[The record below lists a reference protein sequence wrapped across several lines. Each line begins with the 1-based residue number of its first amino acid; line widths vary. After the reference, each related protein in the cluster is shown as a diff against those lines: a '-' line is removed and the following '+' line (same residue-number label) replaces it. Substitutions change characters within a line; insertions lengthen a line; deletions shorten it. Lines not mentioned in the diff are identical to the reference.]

1 MSEEIH
7 TRRRRLLQGAAGS
20 ALLLAGCLDS
30 EDSSDDPDDGDESNG
45 DDDDPDN
52 GDDPSDGDE
61 ENGDDPDDGDDPEEP
76 GEGERQVG
84 IVARLGPET
93 QQAVQQLQIQAQQG
107 EIDQEE
113 FEEAFAELLE
123 PILETLSGTIEAD
136 TAGRVVETLPEL
148 GAARV
153 NGPPEA
159 LLDVVEL
166 DDVDALVASGDLDFE
181 EPAP

>member
-1 MSEEIH
+1 VSEEIQ
-7 TRRRRLLQGAAGS
+7 TRRRRLLQGAAGG
-20 ALLLAGCLDS
+20 ALLLAGCLGN
-30 EDSSDDPDDGDESNG
+30 EDSSDDPGDGDESNG
-45 DDDDPDN
+45 EDDDPDN
-52 GDDPSDGDE
+52 GDDG
-61 ENGDDPDDGDDPEEP
+61 DPDDGDDGDDPEGP
-76 GEGERQVG
+76 GDGERQAGV
-84 IVARLGPET
+84 VARLDPEA

-113 FEEAFAELLE
+113 FEAAFAELLE
-123 PILETLSGTIEAD
+123 PILEALSGTIEAD